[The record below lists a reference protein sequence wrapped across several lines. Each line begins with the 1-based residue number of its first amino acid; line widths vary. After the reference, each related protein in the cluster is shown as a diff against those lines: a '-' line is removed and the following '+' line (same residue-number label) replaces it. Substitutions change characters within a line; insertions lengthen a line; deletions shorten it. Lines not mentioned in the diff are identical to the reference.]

1 MEGGSMLKLYV
12 FFIEDSSSAV
22 LSIPMG
28 GQSTQ
33 FTTQC
38 DTLTV

>member
-12 FFIEDSSSAV
+12 FIEDSSSAV